1 MQILCPRCLADE
13 REGYSMCSR
22 CGQRFPL
29 TKLVVEVPVAVDE
42 PCELCDRE
50 AFFGHRECENC
61 GRALRPL
68 RVSQR

>member
-1 MQILCPRCLADE
+1 
-13 REGYSMCSR
+13 MCSR

-29 TKLVVEVPVAVDE
+29 TKLVVEVPSAVDE

-61 GRALRPL
+61 GRALRPM
-68 RVSQR
+68 RVTPR